1 MDLGCQTEEERIDM
15 AIRCKRYKRHLLEM
29 KEVPDIK
36 MRDHRRSPEEP
47 KRVLVPVPVPVPV
60 SEPAVEEPAADKV
73 YKVERIFKD
82 HCKVVYR
89 KQKAHKKY
97 FVKWTGY
104 TNCTWQYKS
113 VLIKDLGYYVF
124 NKLLF

>member
-1 MDLGCQTEEERIDM
+1 MDLGCQTEEELRDM

-36 MRDHRRSPEEP
+36 NRDYRKSPEEP
-47 KRVLVPVPVPVPV
+47 ERVIPQLPVLEPAQEPEKKPVP
-60 SEPAVEEPAADKV
+60 AAKV

-89 KQKAHKKY
+89 RQKPHKKY

-104 TNCTWQYKS
+104 TSCTWQYKS